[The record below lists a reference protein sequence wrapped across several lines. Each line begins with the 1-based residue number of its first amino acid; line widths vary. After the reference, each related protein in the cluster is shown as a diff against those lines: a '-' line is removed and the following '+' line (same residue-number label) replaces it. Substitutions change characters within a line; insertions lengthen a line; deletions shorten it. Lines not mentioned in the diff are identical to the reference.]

1 MPCFTETIQ
10 EPLVTLRQLQQK
22 SVGVSA
28 SFIWIIVL
36 FQEVL
41 DISTVRNSEVMLGQ
55 KIISLHRIL

>member
-1 MPCFTETIQ
+1 
-10 EPLVTLRQLQQK
+10 
-22 SVGVSA
+22 VGVSA